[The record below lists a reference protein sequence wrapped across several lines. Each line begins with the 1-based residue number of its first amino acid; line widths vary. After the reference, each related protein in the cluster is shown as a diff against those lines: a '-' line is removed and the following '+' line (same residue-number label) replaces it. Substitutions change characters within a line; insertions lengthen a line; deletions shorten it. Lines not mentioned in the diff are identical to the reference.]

1 MEPGR
6 YIYGSAAPKL
16 PEQPH
21 KEERQ
26 VRRPPVKRKAAEAIP
41 VPVKYPMGGMVFCI
55 AVGFVI
61 LFTLIF
67 RFATITEMNG
77 ELAAMNL
84 KLEQLKD
91 DNRMLQAEISA
102 SINQENIRRIAE
114 ERLNMKMPDSYQ
126 KIPVN
131 VPKVNYSIV
140 TLQEPREEKTTLMS
154 FLTALFQ

>member
-1 MEPGR
+1 MEPNR

-16 PEQPH
+16 PKQPL

-26 VRRPPVKRKAAEAIP
+26 VRRPPEKRKAVIAMPE
-41 VPVKYPMGGMVFCI
+41 PVKYPMGGMVFCI

-61 LFTLIF
+61 LFTLIC
-67 RFATITEMNG
+67 RFAAITEMNG
-77 ELAAMNL
+77 ELAAMNAQ
-84 KLEQLKD
+84 LEQLKD
-91 DNRMLQAEISA
+91 DNRKLQAEISA

-126 KIPVN
+126 RIPVN

-140 TLQEPREEKTTLMS
+140 TRQEPEEKSTLFS
-154 FLTALFQ
+154 FLSDLIQ